1 MPKPGCAT
9 NKGIDS
15 AAKGFD
21 EKAVRQS
28 HSLQGIY
35 GYFRRKRECPTGDL
49 HCGAEKGRSKPEE
62 AFFRADLS
70 SSDLE
75 EAIAVRFC
83 HAPSWSSEFRVR
95 FAGLHAEQSALQN
108 RNADSPTNNGIFP
121 TEIVCRAALGEVG
134 KVSCGHPVI
143 FSLPMV
149 WFRSRRHAE
158 NYRLKNRSAYSN
170 ERGIPYL

>member
-1 MPKPGCAT
+1 MNESINEVRKSYLPKPGCAT

-28 HSLQGIY
+28 HSLHGIY
-35 GYFRRKRECPTGDL
+35 GYFRRKRECPTGNL
-49 HCGAEKGRSKPEE
+49 HCGPKKVAPSRRKHFPRGFVVLQVG
-62 AFFRADLS
+62 AVNFV
-70 SSDLE
+70 SDLQ
-75 EAIAVRFC
+75 VC
-83 HAPSWSSEFRVR
+83 TP
-95 FAGLHAEQSALQN
+95 
-108 RNADSPTNNGIFP
+108 NNDIFP
-121 TEIVCRAALGEVG
+121 TKKICRAAFGEVG

>member
-1 MPKPGCAT
+1 MNESINGVRKPYLPKPGCAT

-70 SSDLE
+70 SSKLE
-75 EAIAVRFC
+75 
-83 HAPSWSSEFRVR
+83 
-95 FAGLHAEQSALQN
+95 Q
-108 RNADSPTNNGIFP
+108 
-121 TEIVCRAALGEVG
+121 
-134 KVSCGHPVI
+134 
-143 FSLPMV
+143 
-149 WFRSRRHAE
+149 
-158 NYRLKNRSAYSN
+158 
-170 ERGIPYL
+170 